1 MKKIIREF
9 PQVKY
14 LEMKL
19 ARMIKGGR
27 TYRWF
32 EIKLAKELGF
42 PIKCLENDI
51 TPMPLK

>member
-1 MKKIIREF
+1 MKKIKREI

-27 TYRWF
+27 THRWF
-32 EIKLAKELGF
+32 EIKLAKELGI
-42 PIKCLENDI
+42 PVKNCELDI
-51 TPMPLK
+51 TPMPLA